1 MYISI
6 SSLLI
11 DAILVSLV
19 ISFPII
25 WLLYRYNITRRDEA
39 DFSNLIEKRKLK
51 VGTPIMGG
59 LIVVLTIVLLNF
71 IHNRD
76 TNNTLS
82 GTIKIPMLIFLISAG
97 LGALD
102 DVLNIYGKER
112 KVKRIG
118 RILTL
123 IKVHKSPFKRFLYTL
138 TLPWFLYKRV
148 FYVFG
153 SNPGKGIQAHEKI
166 LIQGI
171 SGLILA
177 YWIIWGTNW
186 DMATQVWI
194 PFFEY
199 INIGILLMIP
209 FIVLAVLVMTNAVNL
224 TDGMDGLAAGLL
236 ISAFGAFGLIAFN
249 QADYAILMLC
259 ITAVG
264 SLITYLYF
272 NIPPARFQ
280 MGDVGSL
287 ALGTLLVTI
296 AFALRVPFLLL
307 IIGLPFLL
315 EFASSFFQ
323 AIARKV
329 LGRRILKMA
338 PLHHHLELIGW
349 SEEKVVMRAW
359 VFGIICAIAGIWVYF
374 NMYL

>member
-1 MYISI
+1 MYIGI
-6 SSLLI
+6 TSLLI
-11 DAILVSLV
+11 NSIIISLI

-25 WLLYRYNITRRDEA
+25 SILYRYKITRRDDS

-59 LIVVLTIVLLNF
+59 LIVVITIVILNLL
-71 IHNRD
+71 HSRD
-76 TNNTLS
+76 VNNSLS
-82 GTIKIPMLIFLISAG
+82 GSVKIPLIIFLISAG

-112 KVKRIG
+112 KVRRIG
-118 RILTL
+118 RVLML
-123 IKVHKSPFKRFLYTL
+123 IKVHKSTFKRVIYALL
-138 TLPWFLYKRV
+138 LPWLLYKRF
-148 FYVFG
+148 FYLLG

-166 LIQGI
+166 LIQ
-171 SGLILA
+171 SLCGLILA
-177 YWIIWGTNW
+177 YWLIWGTGWN
-186 DMATQVWI
+186 MATEVWL
-194 PFFEY
+194 PFFKY
-199 INIGILLMIP
+199 VDIGIWLMIP
-209 FIVLAVLVMTNAVNL
+209 FVVLAVLVTTNAVNL

-236 ISAFGAFGLIAFN
+236 ISAFGAFGIIAY
-249 QADYAILMLC
+249 QQTDATVLMLC
-259 ITAVG
+259 VTAVG

-315 EFASSFFQ
+315 EFASSFIQ
-323 AIARKV
+323 AIARRF
-329 LGRRILKMA
+329 LGRRIFKMA

-359 VFGIICAIAGIWVYF
+359 IFGILCSIIGLWVYF